1 MRAPAVIIGVGGI
14 GSDICARIERM
25 LPQDAPDRGV
35 FRFVIMDTDVN
46 TIRDIKRNGFG
57 GTTIRLSDNMTVN
70 KCLEMLK
77 RGSLADWYPENGIFA
92 NKAMT
97 EGAGQYR
104 SVSRLAFEYAVHE
117 TKLDDLKRI
126 IKELDEISMEG
137 SEQPIRFYIIS
148 SLAGGT
154 GSGIALPVALYI
166 NRFYMEEKKQALFS
180 CKGFFLL
187 SSALRQLGSAR
198 LEQESIDANAY
209 AAVKEISA
217 YMREA
222 DQKHGR
228 YSRSEI
234 DHDGE
239 ADLNAINGG
248 KIYEYCYMF
257 GMTNRRGH
265 TVHSF
270 EDLKD
275 LVANAVYMQA
285 CSPMHDMN
293 SSLEDNTIKHL
304 VQLAQRNQEGF
315 LRRFGGIGCG
325 ELVYPYE
332 KLKQYLAMRWA
343 EDMIEERW
351 QIYDTI
357 FFELRREQEQ
367 KRRQGKK
374 FSPVDQGTEYIRTV
388 DNAVNDALAE
398 EILAVCCPEDV
409 EPVWE
414 QYLGAMYDKIAGDI
428 EKEITVEMQTQ
439 GSLLEKCDFHLHS
452 LQNSHNRDKQRMESR
467 NELRK
472 LLQDLHQVMMGK
484 QRRMVDSYAKAWFVP
499 HEVEDVQ
506 EPYLMEYWLVHDGQ
520 FIHPNAVRY
529 FLYQLKDAVTVA
541 LENMNDKN
549 EDDENIDDIIHNL
562 ENYTDKKKPW
572 FRTKRYFEHSY
583 GEYDNIYNG
592 IVKHTKQA
600 SFYGILEKC
609 KEYVEHLTIA
619 YEQFYESCSDMLE
632 RFEQDCHEVEDM
644 LDRDK
649 GLCLSYVC
657 ADRECR
663 SHLFEDIHNA
673 PTYAQAGRDLSEY
686 IYRLI
691 QGQPRDK
698 KRRQYMY
705 YEFLNHWIDLLEKE
719 FAHLVNMD
727 ILEAIQKQ
735 ELYKSGRTMDAD
747 RMKRYIQGVEEKLI
761 DPFLQYAQDCGHQQG
776 ISLCCYNE
784 SLGKKNS
791 VHREIVKWLHGRRGV
806 PDQFYCSP
814 YQIMFYRS
822 MVGLNAS
829 EILEF
834 LHRHSYDTPLQKGK
848 AFRSYENNIIGI
860 NQQRDKKSLLTP
872 HIDKNWHCFL
882 DMPDTN
888 ETYQRE
894 MELKICV
901 VFFYTYV
908 TGKITGTK
916 EKKYMFHAYKNENAV
931 PMGTLRD
938 CHLFLYQNP
947 SVVRTFALEMLED
960 ARAYKD
966 GAACKFLEKLG
977 CIDGGIFKIILDY
990 YAEIESEKH
999 DLVPYGI
1006 LLDAIS
1012 ALIGLYAESVEE
1024 LQVMFDKY
1032 LSDTVLHECRQGTSE
1047 RRIQNIRVGIL
1058 RYLNELDAVEINQ
1071 LCTRLFYI
1079 EMEMLKAR
1087 MGES

>member
-1 MRAPAVIIGVGGI
+1 
-14 GSDICARIERM
+14 M

-70 KCLEMLK
+70 ACLEMLK
-77 RGSLADWYPENGIFA
+77 KGTLADWYPENGIFA

-117 TKLDDLKRI
+117 TKLDELERI
-126 IKELDEISMEG
+126 IKELNEISMKD
-137 SEQPIRFYIIS
+137 SDQPIRFYIIS

-166 NRFYMEEKKQALFS
+166 NRLYIEDRKQALFS

-217 YMREA
+217 YMQEA
-222 DQKHGR
+222 DQKYDR
-228 YSRSEI
+228 YSKSGI
-234 DHDGE
+234 DHCGE

-257 GMTNRRGH
+257 GMTNKSGR

-293 SSLEDNTIKHL
+293 SSLEDNTNKHL
-304 VQLAQRNQEGF
+304 VQLAKKNQEDF

-332 KLKQYLAMRWA
+332 RLKRYLAMRWA

-357 FFELRREQEQ
+357 YYELRHEQEQ

-374 FSPVDQGTEYIRTV
+374 FSAVDQGTEYIRAV
-388 DNAVNDALAE
+388 NNAPNDALAE
-398 EILAVCCPEDV
+398 EVLNVCCSDDA
-409 EPVWE
+409 EPIWN
-414 QYLGAMYDKIAGDI
+414 QYLGAMYDKVAGDI
-428 EKEITVEMQTQ
+428 DKEILAEKKVQGTV
-439 GSLLEKCDFHLHS
+439 LNKCDYHLHS
-452 LQNSHNRDKQRMESR
+452 LQNSHNSDKQRMESR
-467 NELRK
+467 NVLRK
-472 LLQDLHQVMMGK
+472 LLQDLYQSMMGK
-484 QRRMVDSYAKAWFVP
+484 QRRMVDSYTKAWFVP
-499 HEVEDVQ
+499 HKVKDIP
-506 EPYLMEYWLVHDGQ
+506 EPYLMEYWLVRDGR

-541 LENMNDKN
+541 LEKVNDENKDN
-549 EDDENIDDIIHNL
+549 EDIDNIKNIL

-572 FRTKRYFEHSY
+572 YRTKRYFEHSY

-592 IVKHTKQA
+592 ILKYAKRS

-609 KEYVEHLTIA
+609 KEYVERLTA
-619 YEQFYESCSDMLE
+619 EYEHFYESCSDMLE
-632 RFEQDCHEVEDM
+632 SFERDCLEIEDV

-663 SHLFEDIHNA
+663 NHLFEDLQNA
-673 PTYAQAGRDLSEY
+673 PDYAQAGRDLSEY
-686 IYRLI
+686 IYQLI
-691 QGQPRDK
+691 QEQPKDK
-698 KRRQYMY
+698 KRHQYMY
-705 YEFLNHWIDLLEKE
+705 DQFLNHWIDLLENE
-719 FAHLVNMD
+719 FAYLINID

-735 ELYKSGRTMDAD
+735 ELYKSGRPMDAD
-747 RMKRYIQGVEEKLI
+747 RMKQYIQDVEEKLI

-776 ISLCCYNE
+776 IALCCYNE
-784 SLGKKNS
+784 NLIEKSS
-791 VHREIVKWLHGRRGV
+791 MHREIVKWLHGRRGV

-848 AFRSYENNIIGI
+848 AFRSYENNIAGI
-860 NQQRDKKSLLTP
+860 HQQGDKGSLLTP
-872 HIDKNWHCFL
+872 HIDKNWHSFL

-888 ETYQRE
+888 EIYQRE
-894 MELKICV
+894 MELKIGV
-901 VFFYTYV
+901 IFYYACIMKKINSNGE
-908 TGKITGTK
+908 TG
-916 EKKYMFHAYKNENAV
+916 YMFSAHKNEAAV
-931 PMGTLRD
+931 PMETLRD

-947 SVVRTFALEMLED
+947 RAVRTFALEMLED
-960 ARAYKD
+960 VRVHKD
-966 GAACKFLEKLG
+966 GGTCGFLEKLKRIG
-977 CIDGGIFKIILDY
+977 GSAFGIFLCY
-990 YAEIESEKH
+990 FAEIELEKH
-999 DLVPYGI
+999 DLVPYYI
-1006 LLDAIS
+1006 LLDALFV
-1012 ALIGLYAESVEE
+1012 LIGLYAESAEE
-1024 LQVMFDKY
+1024 LQAMFDEY
-1032 LSDTVLHECRQGTSE
+1032 LSKEVLKACEQNFLG
-1047 RRIQNIRVGIL
+1047 RRTQNIKDKIL
-1058 RYLNELDAVEINQ
+1058 RYLNEVNTVEIYQ
-1071 LCTRLFYI
+1071 LCTHLFYI

-1087 MGES
+1087 AKES

>member
-1 MRAPAVIIGVGGI
+1 MRAPAVVIGVGGI

-70 KCLEMLK
+70 ACLEMLK
-77 RGSLADWYPENGIFA
+77 KGTLADWYPENGIFS

-117 TKLDDLKRI
+117 MKLNELDRM
-126 IKELDEISMEG
+126 IKELSEISMND
-137 SEQPIRFYIIS
+137 SDQPIRFYIIS

-166 NRFYMEEKKQALFS
+166 NRLYIEDRKQALFS

-209 AAVKEISA
+209 AAVKELSA

-228 YSRSEI
+228 YSKSEI
-234 DHDGE
+234 DHEGE

-257 GMTNRRGH
+257 GMTNKSGR

-270 EDLKD
+270 EDLKN

-304 VQLAQRNQEGF
+304 VQLAQKNQEEF

-332 KLKQYLAMRWA
+332 RLKQYLAMRWA
-343 EDMIEERW
+343 KDLIEARW

-357 FFELRREQEQ
+357 YYELRHEQEQ

-374 FSPVDQGTEYIRTV
+374 FSFVDQGTEYISAV
-388 DNAVNDALAE
+388 NNAVNDALAE
-398 EILAVCCPEDV
+398 EILEVCCPEGQ
-409 EPVWE
+409 EPIWN
-414 QYLGAMYDKIAGDI
+414 QYLGAIYDKVTEDI
-428 EKEITVEMQTQ
+428 DKEIAADMQTQ
-439 GSLLEKCDFHLHS
+439 GSLLEKCYFYLHS
-452 LQNSHNRDKQRMESR
+452 LQNDHNSDKQRMESR

-472 LLQDLHQVMMGK
+472 LLQDLNQAMMVK
-484 QRRMVDSYAKAWFVP
+484 QRRMIASYTKAWFAP
-499 HEVEDVQ
+499 HETENVQ
-506 EPYLMEYWLVHDGQ
+506 EPYLMEYWLVRDGR

-529 FLYQLKDAVTVA
+529 FLYRLKDAITIA
-541 LENMNDKN
+541 LEKVNDEKKEN
-549 EDDENIDDIIHNL
+549 EDIDDIAHTL

-572 FRTKRYFEHSY
+572 FRTKRYLEHSY
-583 GEYDNIYNG
+583 EEYDSMYNG
-592 IVKHTKQA
+592 ILKHAKQ
-600 SFYGILEKC
+600 STFYGILERC
-609 KEYVEHLTIA
+609 REYVERLTVS

-632 RFEQDCHEVEDM
+632 SYERECLEIEDA

-663 SHLFEDIHNA
+663 GHLFEDIQN
-673 PTYAQAGRDLSEY
+673 TSGYAQAGRDLSAY
-686 IYRLI
+686 IYQLI
-691 QGQPRDK
+691 QEQPKNK
-698 KRRQYMY
+698 KRLQYLY
-705 YEFLNHWIDLLEKE
+705 DQFLNYWIDLLEKE
-719 FAHLVNMD
+719 FGSIINID
-727 ILEAIQKQ
+727 ILDAIQRQ
-735 ELYKSGRTMDAD
+735 ELYKGGRQMNVD
-747 RMKRYIQGVEEKLI
+747 RMKQYLQDVEEKLI
-761 DPFLQYAQDCGHQQG
+761 DPFLQYVYDCGHQQG

-784 SLGKKNS
+784 SLDEKNGM
-791 VHREIVKWLHGRRGV
+791 HREIVKWLKGRRGV
-806 PDQFYCSP
+806 PDRFYCSP

-834 LHRHSYDTPLQKGK
+834 LHQHSYDKPWQKGQ

-860 NQQRDKKSLLTP
+860 HQQGERGSLLTP
-872 HIDKNWHCFL
+872 HIDKNWHSFL
-882 DMPDTN
+882 NMPDAN
-888 ETYQRE
+888 GTYQQE
-894 MELKICV
+894 MELKIGV
-901 VFFYTYV
+901 VFYYARIRER
-908 TGKITGTK
+908 ITGNGKTG
-916 EKKYMFHAYKNENAV
+916 YTFCVHRNEADV
-931 PMGTLRD
+931 SMRTLRD
-938 CHLFLYQNP
+938 CHVFLYQNP
-947 SVVRTFALEMLED
+947 RVVRILALEMLED
-960 ARAYKD
+960 IRAHK
-966 GAACKFLEKLG
+966 
-977 CIDGGIFKIILDY
+977 DGGICGFLKKLDQAEGVIFEILLSY
-990 YAEIESEKH
+990 YAEIELEKH
-999 DLVPYGI
+999 DLVPLDD
-1006 LLDAIS
+1006 LLNAMAI
-1012 ALIGLYAESVEE
+1012 LIGLYAESSDD
-1024 LQVMFDKY
+1024 LRSKLDKY
-1032 LSDTVLHECRQGTSE
+1032 LSKGVFEKSAQEFSG
-1047 RRIQNIRVGIL
+1047 RRTQNIKDNIL
-1058 RYLNELDAVEINQ
+1058 RYLKELDTAEIYQ
-1071 LCTRLFYI
+1071 QCTRLFYI
-1079 EMEMLKAR
+1079 ETEMVKAR
-1087 MGES
+1087 ARES

>member
-1 MRAPAVIIGVGGI
+1 
-14 GSDICARIERM
+14 M
-25 LPQDAPDRGV
+25 LPKDAPDRSV

-46 TIRDIKRNGFG
+46 TIRAVKKNGFG
-57 GTTIRLSDNMTVN
+57 GTAIRLSDNMTVN
-70 KCLEMLK
+70 ACLEVLK
-77 RGSLADWYPENGIFA
+77 KGTLADWYPENGIFA

-117 TKLDDLKRI
+117 TKLDELERM
-126 IKELDEISMEG
+126 IKELNEISMSG
-137 SEQPIRFYIIS
+137 SDQPIRFYIIS

-166 NRFYMEEKKQALFS
+166 NRLYIEDRKQALFS

-217 YMREA
+217 YMQEA

-228 YSRSEI
+228 YSRPEI
-234 DHDGE
+234 DHGGE

-257 GMTNRRGH
+257 GMTNKSGR

-304 VQLAQRNQEGF
+304 VQLAQKNQEGY

-332 KLKQYLAMRWA
+332 KLKRYLAMRWA

-351 QIYDTI
+351 QVYDI
-357 FFELRREQEQ
+357 VFYELRDEQEQ

-374 FSPVDQGTEYIRTV
+374 FSPVDQGTEYIH
-388 DNAVNDALAE
+388 AVNQAANDALAE
-398 EILAVCCPEDV
+398 EILAVCCPEGA
-409 EPVWE
+409 EPVWM
-414 QYLGAMYDKIAGDI
+414 QYLGAMRDKIAGDI
-428 EKEITVEMQTQ
+428 DKEIAADMQTQ
-439 GSLLEKCDFHLHS
+439 GSLLEKCDHHMHS
-452 LQNSHNRDKQRMESR
+452 LNNRSNPDGQRMESR
-467 NELRK
+467 NELLK
-472 LLQDLHQVMMGK
+472 LLQELYQVMMGR
-484 QRRMVDSYAKAWFVP
+484 QRRMVDSCAKAWFVP
-499 HEVEDVQ
+499 HGVKDMP
-506 EPYLMEYWLVHDGQ
+506 EPYLMEHWLIHDGC
-520 FIHPNAVRY
+520 FIHPNGVRY
-529 FLYQLKDAVTVA
+529 FLYQLEGAVAAA
-541 LENMNDKN
+541 LENAGDQS
-549 EDDENIDDIIHNL
+549 EDQENIDNLIHML

-572 FRTKRYFEHSY
+572 FGSKRYFEQSY
-583 GEYDNIYNG
+583 GKYKDIYNG
-592 IVKHTKQA
+592 IITYAKQA

-609 KEYVEHLTIA
+609 KEYVERLAEA
-619 YEQFYESCSDMLE
+619 YEQFYESCGEMLE
-632 RFEQDCHEVEDM
+632 NFEQDCYEIEDM

-663 SHLFEDIHNA
+663 NRLFEEIQNA
-673 PTYAQAGRDLSEY
+673 PDYAQAGRVLSEY
-686 IYRLI
+686 IYQLI
-691 QGQPRDK
+691 QERPKDK
-698 KRRQYMY
+698 KRRQSMY
-705 YEFLNHWIDLLEKE
+705 DQFLDRWIDLLEGE
-719 FAHLVNMD
+719 FAPLFHFD

-735 ELYKSGRTMDAD
+735 ERYKSGRPMDVD
-747 RMKRYIQGVEEKLI
+747 GMKQYIQDVEEKLI
-761 DPFLQYAQDCGHQQG
+761 DPFLQYARDCGHQQG
-776 ISLCCYNE
+776 ISLCCYHE
-784 SLGKKNS
+784 SLGEKS
-791 VHREIVKWLHGRRGV
+791 GMHREIVKWLHGRRGV

-848 AFRSYENNIIGI
+848 AFRSYEKNVAGI
-860 NQQRDKKSLLTP
+860 HQQGDKGSLLTP
-872 HIDKNWHCFL
+872 HIDKSWHSFL

-888 ETYQRE
+888 EIYQRE

-901 VFFYTYV
+901 VFYYACIME
-908 TGKITGTK
+908 KITGSGDAG
-916 EKKYMFHAYKNENAV
+916 YLFSAYKNEDAI

-947 SVVRTFALEMLED
+947 GVVRTFALEMLED
-960 ARAYKD
+960 ARMYKD
-966 GAACKFLEKLG
+966 GGTCGFLEKLEP
-977 CIDGGIFKIILDY
+977 IGGSTFGILLCY
-990 YAEIESEKH
+990 FAEIDLEKH
-999 DLVPYGI
+999 DLVPYNI
-1006 LLDAIS
+1006 LLDALS
-1012 ALIGLYAESVEE
+1012 VLIGLYAESAEQ
-1024 LQVMFDKY
+1024 LQAMFDVY
-1032 LSDTVLHECRQGTSE
+1032 LSGEALEACEQNLSE
-1047 RRIQNIRVGIL
+1047 RRTRNIRAGIL
-1058 RYLNELDAVEINQ
+1058 RYLNEVNTAEIYQ

-1087 MGES
+1087 AREN